1 MKKRMGLFL
10 TALAHPAVWS
20 ACRDLGLD
28 FVFADLEHGFIPLES
43 LCERMLYGNAIGI
56 PTYVRI
62 PEPGKAAVSKTLDAG
77 AGAILLPMTESAE
90 EARDLVRYGR
100 YPPLGRR
107 SYAGGPH
114 TGYGPG
120 GEHRRHME
128 TEDAHVRLYAQIE
141 TVRGVERAGEILAV
155 EGIDGAIVGPA
166 DLSISMGIPDDEE
179 NGKELAAIRTVAAE
193 AKRLGKEFGIIG
205 SVRMQERFRDDL
217 DMIILAT
224 DLKCFR
230 DGVRKAADAARA
242 AIEG

>member
-1 MKKRMGLFL
+1 M
-10 TALAHPAVWS
+10 
-20 ACRDLGLD
+20 
-28 FVFADLEHGFIPLES
+28 FADLEHGFAPIES
-43 LCERMLYGNAIGI
+43 LSGLMLYGNAIGI
-56 PTYVRI
+56 PTYVRV
-62 PEPGKAAVSKTLDAG
+62 PEAGKAAISKTLDAG
-77 AGAILLPMTESAE
+77 AAAVLLPMTETAE
-90 EARDLVRYGR
+90 EARLLVRYGK

-128 TEDAHVRLYAQIE
+128 EENARVRLYAQIE
-141 TVRGVERAGEILAV
+141 TVKGVEHAGEILAV

-179 NGKELAAIRTVAAE
+179 NERELAAIRSVAAE

-217 DMIILAT
+217 DLIILAT

-230 DGVRKAADAARA
+230 DGVRRAADAARA
-242 AIEG
+242 AIDGRD